1 MKVVLCLNKHGK
13 QNFSPFTQSKSFLID
28 MHLKLDH
35 GHLHTSGRYQLSDTP
50 FEHRSIKQTRQA
62 FFTSFP
68 GTLLA
73 ASIKKK
79 EKKGCV

>member
-1 MKVVLCLNKHGK
+1 MKTILCLNKYGK

-28 MHLKLDH
+28 MYLKLDH
-35 GHLHTSGRYQLSDTP
+35 GHLHTSGRCQLSDIP
-50 FEHRSIKQTRQA
+50 FEHRSIKQARQA

-73 ASIKKK
+73 PSIKKK
-79 EKKGCV
+79 RLYT